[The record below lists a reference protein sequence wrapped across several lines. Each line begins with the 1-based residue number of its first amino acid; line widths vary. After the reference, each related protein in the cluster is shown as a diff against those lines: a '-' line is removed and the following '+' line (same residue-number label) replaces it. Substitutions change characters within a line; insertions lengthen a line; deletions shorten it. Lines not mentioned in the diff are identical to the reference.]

1 MRMDNKVVPSFAIA
15 EAGECCHVHILE
27 IYFEKV
33 PCEAITKDNFYV
45 CPLSKVPNDTIATC
59 TPMGKNMLQS
69 MVPKIV
75 KMVE

>member
-1 MRMDNKVVPSFAIA
+1 MGSKVVPLFAIA
-15 EAGECCHVHILE
+15 EAGECCHVHILD

-33 PCEAITKDNFYV
+33 PREAIAKDNFYL

-59 TPMGKNMLQS
+59 RPMGKNTLQS